1 MQTIKIQ
8 AIKLRKDGKSYN
20 EINKIL
26 KIPKSTLST
35 WLKKFSFSEEI
46 KNKNISASKKIW
58 AQNIT
63 KYNKERSQKAILASK
78 QIENEAASE
87 IPSLNK
93 TMLKIV
99 GSALY
104 WAEGYKKSR
113 WELLFCNSD
122 PTMVKLMMQ
131 FFREVCKVPEDKF
144 RPQVQIHPNI
154 DRETAE
160 NYWANIANLDKKI
173 FRKSLMQISKSSK
186 QKKPRN
192 TLPYGTFR
200 IGVANSKVLSRIKGW
215 IKGLSQY

>member
-63 KYNKERSQKAILASK
+63 KYNKERSRKAILAAET
-78 QIENEAASE
+78 IEKEAARE
-87 IPSLNK
+87 IPLLNK
-93 TMLKIV
+93 TMLKII

-122 PTMVKLMMQ
+122 PVMVKLMMQ
-131 FFREVCKVPEDKF
+131 FFREICEVPEDKF
-144 RPQVQIHPNI
+144 RPQVQIHPNVSQEI
-154 DRETAE
+154 AE
-160 NYWANIANLDKKI
+160 NYWANITNLDKKI
-173 FRKSLMQISKSSK
+173 FRKPLTQISKSSK
-186 QKKPRN
+186 RKKPIN